1 MTFAKIG
8 EHEKLQKKVL
18 KRLMLKTCGLIFV
31 HMLKICWLIFLHMLK
46 ISRLMCRLIVL
57 S

>member
-31 HMLKICWLIFLHMLK
+31 HMLKICWLIFLHMSDQK
-46 ISRLMCRLIVL
+46 KKKYFSIC
-57 S
+57 